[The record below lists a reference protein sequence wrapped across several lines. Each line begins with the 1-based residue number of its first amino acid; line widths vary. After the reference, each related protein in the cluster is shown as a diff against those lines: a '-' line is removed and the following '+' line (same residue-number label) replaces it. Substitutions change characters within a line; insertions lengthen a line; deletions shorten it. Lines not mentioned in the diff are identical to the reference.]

1 MKKLFTLLAF
11 VFCLFTSVWA
21 VSVNDINSY
30 ATRLRLVGNG
40 AIADD
45 GTVGIRFY
53 VMAPTKGV
61 WVYVDLDKD
70 GNFEATEAVFSDAN
84 RTIAKNNYDT
94 IYLKIPDST
103 PVGEYRWAVKVKGS
117 EDHSGWSAPKV
128 ARNYENS
135 DYRYCFSKAMGVAV
149 DCSYESSYFGY
160 SYVTETHY
168 NRNAWGNANSTKTD
182 GIYRFTPQ
190 MGTSQFNRDAND
202 NLVTYGAFTGSLT
215 TKIKN
220 NQLNESSNIWG
231 RDDESSNTVTAEDG
245 TKIPRYNLEHS
256 PSRLCTDKDGYVYV
270 CENVPAADRAGKVFR
285 MNPAAPTDEFD
296 IVLTTSHIEAAASAS
311 GVNFSKRLQSATV
324 VEENGNKILY
334 AILAS
339 ESKSQLSS
347 VYLCAFNITDLNNVT
362 YAGKYKSLTQF
373 SCTNVSTKQDL
384 TNIYNQ
390 IIPGH
395 NGDFWI
401 FQNRSSATTKYSGT
415 IHLDRDLN
423 CDYIIP
429 TASGVL
435 DGAPVAFNTRGAG
448 AINHDGSILAIPT
461 NGSKGATQI
470 TFYDVKYQASNNSQ
484 IESLKVKWTMAHP
497 EHLCDNSQN
506 FVDAMAFDV
515 ADNIYFVVNG
525 GRNPGAD
532 AGYKSKGRLY
542 VFACPKADN
551 SHLTPAASSRTIKVT
566 NTICWHPNY
575 EITNQD
581 LFEMFKRD
589 YKAYHNGQELLYS
602 ESNGKIAISHDPV
615 PALNDFMTEED
626 SPWKWLGDYIKGY
639 GAQRQDVKTS
649 PWATNNELWVDFKKD
664 YKTIT
669 GVNPDDQPIEKAAQF
684 LGTTK
689 NTRKVLENAKY
700 KWLDNYIE
708 QLITAQDVS
717 RDKIDSYWPWVL
729 HGFFNQDDKTSSRE
743 EGTTTYSHKHG
754 INFSEAGK
762 PEKWIPYYLNSTIH
776 NEAIDIDHEW
786 RVCLNNFFNIS
797 KEKTDSD
804 HPFIVD
810 YTTAGKPTEWNDEWL
825 ASFPTTPSK
834 VKARGALPY
843 LVRKGYVFAGW
854 YFGNDHESG
863 NPGYDVTAPATIDNI
878 EYGCIYAR
886 WIEACLY
893 EGYVTDEQMI
903 AEQRNTYKNF
913 NIDLINALAG
923 KQYDLKIDRKLVG
936 GMYNTMCLPF
946 AIEGKNAFTDI
957 QYVDGSGRPFAS
969 VNNFSLVHFVG
980 TTANDDVLVLN
991 FEELGENQTL
1001 QANEPFLIKPNT
1013 DITKPIQYGSSPVIV
1028 PINYA
1033 LPIADP
1039 EDDGEDNDD
1048 ENQNGSKTEYGLT
1061 VGDDDE
1067 YFTFTGVLAP
1077 VVVSEGSV
1085 LLVADNRLAVSSSS
1099 GEMMGMRGFF
1109 NMKLAVHNMPMA
1121 IKITNKDGVS
1131 TYIDA
1136 VDLNPETQKATK
1148 ILHNNHIYILRGDEV
1163 YTITGNRVR

>member
-1 MKKLFTLLAF
+1 MKKTNILLTILL
-11 VFCLFTSVWA
+11 CLSTATWA

-40 AIADD
+40 AVADD
-45 GTVGIRFY
+45 GTVGVRFY

-61 WVYVDLDKD
+61 WVYVDLNKD
-70 GNFEATEAVFSDAN
+70 GEFESTEAVFSDAN
-84 RTIAKNNYDT
+84 RIVAKNTYDT
-94 IYLKIPDST
+94 IYLELSGV
-103 PVGEYRWAVKVKGS
+103 PVGEYRWAVKVKGT

-231 RDDESSNTVTAEDG
+231 RDDESSNTVTASDG
-245 TKIPRYNLEHS
+245 KTKIPRYNLEHS

-347 VYLCAFNITDLNNVT
+347 AYLCAFNITDLNNVT

-401 FQNRSSATTKYSGT
+401 FQSRAAATTMYSGT
-415 IHLDRDLN
+415 IHLDKNLN

-429 TASGVL
+429 TASNVL
-435 DGAPVAFNTRGAG
+435 TGAPVAFNTRGAG

-461 NGSKGATQI
+461 NGTKDATQI
-470 TFYDVKYQASNNSQ
+470 TFYEVKYKASNNSQ

-497 EHLCDNSQN
+497 EHLCGNTQN
-506 FVDAMAFDV
+506 FIDAMAFDV
-515 ADNIYFVVNG
+515 ADNIYFVANG
-525 GRNPGAD
+525 GRNPGA
-532 AGYKSKGRLY
+532 ASGYQSKGRLY

-566 NTICWHPNY
+566 NTICWHPY
-575 EITNQD
+575 PDGVFMTNDD
-581 LFEMFKRD
+581 LYAMFRRD
-589 YKAYHNGQELLYS
+589 YKLRYEVDCDTTKNPNQF
-602 ESNGKIAISHDPV
+602 I
-615 PALNDFMTEED
+615 DFMTNSN
-626 SPWKWLGDYIKGY
+626 SPWKWLGDYIIAKKSKRGE
-639 GAQRQDVKTS
+639 TS
-649 PWATNNELWVDFKKD
+649 VPEDMDTNEELW
-664 YKTIT
+664 
-669 GVNPDDQPIEKAAQF
+669 EKFMPYYNSYNRTSRAKQTMEDANIF
-684 LGTTK
+684 CATSAPTYD
-689 NTRKVLENAKY
+689 VLSGNNSEF
-700 KWLDNYIE
+700 KWLGDYIIAVAKE
-708 QLITAQDVS
+708 DGKTLDGSYKLWPHIVDAFFNKIEYDGIDFTTDGDPSQWKPAYLESTIDDETIDLDAEWRISLNAFFMQKQIKTYPGGYITADFA
-717 RDKIDSYWPWVL
+717 I
-729 HGFFNQDDKTSSRE
+729 HGQPNAWKSAWWSANLLSTPTAVKNRNYLPELIRE
-743 EGTTTYSHKHG
+743 
-754 INFSEAGK
+754 
-762 PEKWIPYYLNSTIH
+762 
-776 NEAIDIDHEW
+776 
-786 RVCLNNFFNIS
+786 
-797 KEKTDSD
+797 
-804 HPFIVD
+804 
-810 YTTAGKPTEWNDEWL
+810 
-825 ASFPTTPSK
+825 
-834 VKARGALPY
+834 
-843 LVRKGYVFAGW
+843 GYVFAGW
-854 YFGNDHESG
+854 YFGNDHEG
-863 NPGYDVTAPATIDNI
+863 NYPGYDITAPVTVGNI
-878 EYGCIYAR
+878 EFGCIYAR
-886 WIEACLY
+886 WIEACLH

-957 QYVDGSGRPFAS
+957 QYVDGSGLPFAS
-969 VNNFSLVHFVG
+969 VNDFSLVHFVG
-980 TTANDDVLVLN
+980 TTANDNALVLN

-1013 DITKPIQYGSSPVIV
+1013 DITKQIQYGSSPVIV
-1028 PINYA
+1028 PINSA
-1033 LPIADP
+1033 LPIDDP
-1039 EDDGEDNDD
+1039 EDEGEDNDD
-1048 ENQNGSKTEYGLT
+1048 ENQNSSVTEYGLT

-1109 NMKLAVHNMPMA
+1109 NMKLALHNMPMA

-1148 ILHNNHIYILRGDEV
+1148 ILHNGQIYILRDNEV
-1163 YTITGNRVR
+1163 YTITGHRVR

>member
-1 MKKLFTLLAF
+1 MKKHISLLIIGLLMSTF
-11 VFCLFTSVWA
+11 MWA
-21 VSVNDINSY
+21 ITPNDINSY
-30 ATRLRLVGNG
+30 ATRLRLIGNG
-40 AIADD
+40 AVGDD

-61 WVYVDLDKD
+61 WVYVDLNRNDK
-70 GNFEATEAVFSDAN
+70 FEATEAVFSDAN
-84 RTIAKNNYDT
+84 RTIAKNKYDT
-94 IYLKIPDST
+94 IYLEIPDT
-103 PVGEYRWAVKVKGS
+103 TRVGEYRWAVKVKGT
-117 EDHSGWSAPKV
+117 EDHSGWSKPKV
-128 ARNYENS
+128 ARDYENS

-168 NRNAWGNANSTKTD
+168 NRNAWGNAKSTKTD

-202 NLVTYGAFTGSLT
+202 NLVTYGAFTGSLS

-285 MNPAAPTDEFD
+285 MDPANPTAEFD
-296 IVLTTSHIEAAASAS
+296 IVLETSHIEAAASAS
-311 GVNFSKRLQSATV
+311 GKNFSKRLQSATV
-324 VEENGNKILY
+324 VEENRKKILY

-339 ESKSQLSS
+339 ETKSQLSS
-347 VYLCAFNITDLNNVT
+347 VYLCAFDITDLNNVT

-373 SCTNVSTKQDL
+373 SCTNVSTKQDI

-401 FQNRSSATTKYSGT
+401 FQNRSSATTNYSGT
-415 IHLDRDLN
+415 IHLDKNLN

-429 TASGVL
+429 TKSGVL
-435 DGAPVAFNTRGAG
+435 SGAPVAFNTRGAG
-448 AINHDGSILAIPT
+448 AINHDCSILAIPT

-470 TFYDVKYQASNNSQ
+470 TFYDVKYKASNNSQ
-484 IESLKVKWTMAHP
+484 IESLTVKWTMAHP
-497 EHLCDNSQN
+497 EHLCSNTQN

-515 ADNIYFVVNG
+515 ADNIFFVVNG
-525 GRNPGAD
+525 GRNPSAD
-532 AGYKSKGRLY
+532 TGYKSKGRLY

-581 LFEMFKRD
+581 LFEMFKVG
-589 YKAYHNGQELLYS
+589 YKAYTGNELLYT
-602 ESNGKIAISHDPV
+602 ENDGKIAISHDPV
-615 PALNDFMTEED
+615 PALVDFMTNEN

-639 GAQRQDVKTS
+639 GAQRQQVKTS
-649 PWATNNELWVDFKKD
+649 PWATNNELWVDLKKD

-669 GVNPDDQPIEKAAQF
+669 GVTPDDQPITYAVDF
-684 LGTTK
+684 LG
-689 NTRKVLENAKY
+689 NTSRTRQVLNNEKY

-708 QLITAQDVS
+708 KLIEEQSVARTT
-717 RDKIDSYWPWVL
+717 IDSYWPWVL
-729 HGFFNQDDKTSSRE
+729 AGFFRKDNETTSKKDGSKW
-743 EGTTTYSHKHG
+743 THG
-754 INFSEAGK
+754 INFSTAGK

-810 YTTAGKPTEWNDEWL
+810 YTTAGKPSEWNDEWL

-854 YFGNDHESG
+854 YFGNNHESG
-863 NPGYDVTAPATIDNI
+863 NPGYDITTPVTIDNI
-878 EYGCIYAR
+878 EFGCIYAR
-886 WIEACLY
+886 WIDACLH
-893 EGYVTDEQMI
+893 EGYVTDEQMR

-946 AIEGKNAFTDI
+946 AIEGKNAFTNI
-957 QYVDGSGRPFAS
+957 QYVDGSGQPFAS
-969 VNNFSLVHFVG
+969 INDFSLVYFDE
-980 TTANDDVLVLN
+980 TTVTNNVLELN
-991 FEELGENQTL
+991 FTELGENEEL
-1001 QANEPFLIKPNT
+1001 PANVPFLLKPNN
-1013 DITKPIQYGSSPVIV
+1013 DITKLMRYGSTPVIV
-1028 PINYA
+1028 PVYHA
-1033 LPIADP
+1033 QPADDP
-1039 EDDGEDNDD
+1039 VDNEDEGNDGDD
-1048 ENQNGSKTEYGLT
+1048 EQLNKDAVEYGLT
-1061 VGDDDE
+1061 VGDEDA

-1077 VVVSEGSV
+1077 AIVPEGSV
-1085 LLVADNRLAVSSSS
+1085 LLVANNRLAASSSS
-1099 GEMMGMRGFF
+1099 GSMLGMRGFF
-1109 NMKLAVHNMPMA
+1109 NMKLSAHNMPMA
-1121 IKITNKDGVS
+1121 IKITSKEGTT
-1131 TYIDA
+1131 TYLDA
-1136 VDLNPETQKATK
+1136 VDMTTETQTATK
-1148 ILHNNHIYILRGDEV
+1148 ILHNGQIYILRGDQV
-1163 YTITGNRVR
+1163 YTITGNRVK